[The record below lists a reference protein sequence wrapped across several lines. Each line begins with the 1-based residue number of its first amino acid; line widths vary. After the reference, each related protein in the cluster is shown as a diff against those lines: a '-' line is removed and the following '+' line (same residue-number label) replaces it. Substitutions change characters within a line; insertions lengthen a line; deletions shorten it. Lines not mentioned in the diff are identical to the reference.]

1 MRSFLLVLGVVV
13 WFAGARPLH
22 AQAPALGALVLVV
35 RSDDGT
41 VGRAEVQAGSARG
54 VTGADGEVSLSVPPG
69 RVDVIVTREGFDPAA
84 ASVDVPAGSVA
95 RLEIAMVQRTE
106 IAETIIVSATR
117 AERRIEDEPLRV
129 EVVPEEE
136 VQEKIVMTP
145 GDVSMLLAETNGLRV
160 QTTSPSLGGASVR
173 IQGLNGR
180 YTQV

>member
-1 MRSFLLVLGVVV
+1 M
-13 WFAGARPLH
+13 
-22 AQAPALGALVLVV
+22 
-35 RSDDGT
+35 
-41 VGRAEVQAGSARG
+41 
-54 VTGADGEVSLSVPPG
+54 VPQ
-69 RVDVIVTREGFDPAA
+69 
-84 ASVDVPAGSVA
+84 S
-95 RLEIAMVQRTE
+95 E
-106 IAETIIVSATR
+106 IAETVIVSATR

-180 YTQV
+180 YTQVLADGLPLYGSQSGSTEHPSDTTRWIWPRSRSSRGLHRPSTACPRLVASSTSSRVVHVRASRSERSW